1 MPSKYVTRN
10 SYWGESKNLELYN
23 GIKIKLFKTDYYRY
37 KLLYMSLM
45 VTTKQNLYYINK
57 RKEKEIWT
65 YN

>member
-10 SYWGESKNLELYN
+10 SYWGESNNLELYN
-23 GIKIKLFKTDYYRY
+23 GIKIKLFKTDCYRY